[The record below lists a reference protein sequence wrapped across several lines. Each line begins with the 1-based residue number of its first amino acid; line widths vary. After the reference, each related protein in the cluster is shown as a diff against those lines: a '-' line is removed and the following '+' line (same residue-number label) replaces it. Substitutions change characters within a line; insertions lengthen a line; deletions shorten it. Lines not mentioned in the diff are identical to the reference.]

1 MIRRLVRRAARV
13 LALLVLGLAALS
25 VIGVLAYRVL
35 PVPATALMLIRTF
48 DDHGIEKD
56 WVPLTGIS
64 PHLVRA
70 VIGAEDSRFCAH
82 SGFDWDALRAALRE
96 IMEGGRLRGASTISM
111 QTAKNAF
118 LWPDRT
124 LARKAAEAWFTLLIE
139 TFWPKPRIMEVYLNV
154 IEWGPGIYGAQ
165 AAARHWFAKPA
176 ASLTAREAARLAA
189 VLPAPL
195 DRSPAR
201 PSAFVA
207 RTAGT
212 IEQRMTIV
220 ARDGLAACAL
230 P

>member
-1 MIRRLVRRAARV
+1 MRRIARFLVL
-13 LALLVLGLAALS
+13 LALGLLALS
-25 VIGVLAYRVL
+25 VVGVLAYRVL
-35 PVPATALMLIRTF
+35 PVPATALMLIRAF

-56 WVPLTGIS
+56 WVPLSDVS

-70 VIGAEDSRFCAH
+70 VIGSEDSRFCTH
-82 SGFDWDALRAALRE
+82 SGFDWEALRAAWRE
-96 IMEGGRLRGASTISM
+96 TMEGGRLRGGSTISM
-111 QTAKNAF
+111 QTAKNTF

-124 LARKAAEAWFTLLIE
+124 FVRKVAEAWFTLLIE

-165 AAARHWFAKPA
+165 AAARHWFGKPA
-176 ASLTAREAARLAA
+176 ASLTAREAARLTA

-195 DRSPAR
+195 SRSPAQ

-207 RTAGT
+207 RTAGI
-212 IEQRMTIV
+212 IEQRMAIV
-220 ARDGLAACAL
+220 ARDGLADCAL